1 MINVPIWLFVILC
14 ILAGITALFIL
25 LIVISFIINM
35 FTPTWEPDI
44 TNCPDE
50 IEVPDRND
58 DPEAI
63 PTVTRED

>member
-1 MINVPIWLFVILC
+1 
-14 ILAGITALFIL
+14 
-25 LIVISFIINM
+25 M
-35 FTPTWEPDI
+35 FTPTWEPEVP
-44 TNCPDE
+44 NCPDE

>member
-1 MINVPIWLFVILC
+1 MITIPVWVFVLLIV
-14 ILAGITALFIL
+14 LASITALFIL

-35 FTPTWEPDI
+35 FTPTWEPEVP
-44 TNCPDE
+44 NCPDE
-50 IEVPDRND
+50 IEAPDRND

>member
-1 MINVPIWLFVILC
+1 MITIPVWVFVLLIV
-14 ILAGITALFIL
+14 LASITALFIL

-35 FTPTWEPDI
+35 FTPTWEPEVP
-44 TNCPDE
+44 NCPDE